1 MNFNIFNP
9 EIAEVSVGVELR
21 VGDTFDEFKILE
33 KIGTGAFS
41 NVFLAYDKV
50 LDRKVVLKHL
60 SPELSDSQDE
70 WDAFVNEAQT
80 TASLIHP
87 GLITVHS
94 LRIDE
99 ENQSAVLVMEYM
111 DGGTLRDMIDHHG
124 AVDLEMI
131 WNLAHQVGEALTYLH
146 ERGIVHRDIKPENIL
161 FSRETGWFKLT
172 DFGLAFNPNRPEFEA
187 LNDGQPGTLIY
198 MSPEQARNERVTMQS
213 DLYTFA
219 AVLYEAL
226 TGTHYLPQVKH
237 YEDNPRR
244 AVQQIQVAHSPRLPL
259 ICQDIELVDQ
269 LESVLFKA
277 LSKHPQERF
286 SSVRR
291 FVRAFNRV
299 IEDIEH
305 TNSYRRA
312 AARV

>member
-1 MNFNIFNP
+1 M
-9 EIAEVSVGVELR
+9 GVELR
-21 VGDTFDEFKILE
+21 IGDTFDEFEILE

-41 NVFLAYDKV
+41 NVFLAYDPI
-50 LDRKVVLKHL
+50 LDRKVVLKNL
-60 SPELSDSQDE
+60 SPELSDNQAE

-80 TASLIHP
+80 TASLVHP

-94 LRIDE
+94 LRVDDK
-99 ENQSAVLVMEYM
+99 NQSAVLVMEYM
-111 DGGTLRDMIDHHG
+111 DGGTLRDMLERYGPLDP
-124 AVDLEMI
+124 EMI

-172 DFGLAFNPNRPEFEA
+172 DFGLAFNPDRPEFEA

-198 MSPEQARNERVTMQS
+198 MAPEQARNERVSPQS

-226 TGTHYLPQVKH
+226 TGSHYLPQVKH
-237 YEDNPRR
+237 YEEQPRR
-244 AVQQIQVAHSPRLPL
+244 AVQQLQVAHPPRLPMV
-259 ICQDIELVDQ
+259 CQDIELVDQ
-269 LESVLFKA
+269 LESILFKA
-277 LSKHPQERF
+277 LAKHPQERF

-299 IEDIEH
+299 VEDIDH
-305 TNSYRRA
+305 SNRHGRA

>member
-9 EIAEVSVGVELR
+9 KSSEVNVGVELR
-21 VGDTFDEFKILE
+21 IGDTFDEFEILE

-41 NVFLAYDKV
+41 SVFLAYDPM
-50 LDRKVVLKHL
+50 LDRKVVLKNL
-60 SPELSDSQDE
+60 SPELSDNQDE

-80 TASLIHP
+80 TASLVHP

-94 LRIDE
+94 LRIDA

-111 DGGTLRDMIDHHG
+111 DGGTLRDMIEHHG
-124 AVDLEMI
+124 PLDPELI

-146 ERGIVHRDIKPENIL
+146 GRGIVHRDIKPENIL

-172 DFGLAFNPNRPEFEA
+172 DFGLAFNPDRPEFES

-198 MSPEQARNERVTMQS
+198 MAPEQARNEHVTPQS

-226 TGTHYLPQVKH
+226 TGSHYLPQVKH
-237 YEDNPRR
+237 YEGQPRR
-244 AVQQIQVAHSPRLPL
+244 AVQQIQDAHPPRLPMV
-259 ICQDIELVDQ
+259 CQDIELVDQ
-269 LESVLFKA
+269 LESILFKA
-277 LSKHPQERF
+277 LAKHSHERF

-299 IEDIEH
+299 VEDIDH
-305 TNSYRRA
+305 ANRHSRA